1 MLVGTGNQQPTNRQP
16 RGSRVSRYSTG
27 TIHAVPAPK
36 LVDQVNSTYNK
47 PAPASLGSVDTG
59 TLPVRYRYATG
70 TLPVRY
76 RYATGTL
83 PVPKSRLVNQ
93 VNSTYNKPA
102 PASLGSVNTGTLPVP
117 ESRLFDR
124 VNSTYL
130 QQNSGQSI
138 PVSYMPYRC
147 LGFCQVN
154 NIYSTTNQPPRVSGV
169 DTGTVPVR
177 FVTVPLCFKNFGSSK
192 SDRTV
197 EHPNCKG

>member
-83 PVPKSRLVNQ
+83 PVRYRYQ
-93 VNSTYNKPA
+93 
-102 PASLGSVNTGTLPVP
+102 SLGLLTRSIVP
-117 ESRLFDR
+117 
-124 VNSTYL
+124 
-130 QQNSGQSI
+130 
-138 PVSYMPYRC
+138 
-147 LGFCQVN
+147 
-154 NIYSTTNQPPRVSGV
+154 TTNQPPRVSGQSIPV
-169 DTGTVPVR
+169 PYRYPSLGFLTGSIVPICNKTRVSR
-177 FVTVPLCFKNFGSSK
+177 YRYHTC
-192 SDRTV
+192 RT
-197 EHPNCKG
+197 GA